1 MNIITDILNLFGIE
15 TEIFIAQIINFA
27 ILLII
32 LKLLL
37 YKPIAQIL
45 KEREDK
51 IKKGL
56 DDAKKAEEDLRIAS
70 TQKTEILKNAR
81 KDADK
86 IIEITKQSVQNIKQK
101 ATDDAKKQAVEI
113 VENAKR
119 SAKEEQEKA
128 SKKVG
133 LMSIDISKKV
143 VSKILSE
150 IFTEKEKTEI
160 LSRAINKIEHSGY
173 EKTNN

>member
-1 MNIITDILNLFGIE
+1 MDIITNILNLFGIE
-15 TEIFIAQIINFA
+15 TKLFIAQIVNFA

-37 YKPIAQIL
+37 YKPIAQML
-45 KEREDK
+45 EERKNK

-56 DDAKKAEEDLRIAS
+56 DDAKQAEEDLKIAQS
-70 TQKTEILKNAR
+70 QKTEILKNAR

-86 IIEITKQSVQNIKQK
+86 IIEITKQSVQSIRQR
-101 ATDDAKKQAVEI
+101 ATDDAKKQAIEI
-113 VENAKR
+113 VENAKK
-119 SAKEEQEKA
+119 SAKDEQEKA

-150 IFTEKEKTEI
+150 IFSDKEKTEI
-160 LSRAINKIEHSGY
+160 LSRAIDKIEHSGY